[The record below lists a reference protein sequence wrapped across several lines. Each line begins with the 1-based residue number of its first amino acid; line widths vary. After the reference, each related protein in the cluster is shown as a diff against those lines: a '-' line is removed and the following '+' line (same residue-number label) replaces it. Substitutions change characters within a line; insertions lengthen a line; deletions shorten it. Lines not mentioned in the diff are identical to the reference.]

1 MKKDKLIMISKKVA
15 SFVVFFISLFCF
27 CGCSSTNDANLK
39 PASLKE
45 ITGDVVKA
53 TLNTEGNVVIDEN
66 SITTNATYIDYDVD
80 GVSIGLLA
88 VRDSNGNVKVVVNTC
103 QSCGGAPYAYFVQ
116 VGNKIQCQNCGSMFD
131 IDDLDNV
138 SLGGCNPILLN
149 SIQEKDGFLVI
160 KSTEL
165 KELKSKF
172 NNWEGPKA

>member
-27 CGCSSTNDANLK
+27 SGCSSTNDANLK

-53 TLNTEGNVVIDEN
+53 TLNTEENVVIDEN

-88 VRDSNGNVKVVVNTC
+88 VRDSNGNV
-103 QSCGGAPYAYFVQ
+103 
-116 VGNKIQCQNCGSMFD
+116 KIQCQNCGSMFD